1 MCNVFLF
8 FLSLYFLVFG
18 VYVSAFYLFRM
29 YLKHRNLCYTH
40 KNLVHAY
47 RMNVRRSIQVLCTQ
61 NFVRIPIQA
70 TFLTS
75 ETFNLQFESL
85 AFHSITQN
93 RCVCVCVR
101 FFSLLLSHSKL
112 AHIAYVHIVSED
124 RAAIYKARLLLLR
137 LLFSLLSDTPF
148 SGRHLDL
155 FNAIHYIMSF
165 FSNTHAHLI
174 TP

>member
-1 MCNVFLF
+1 MVFGMIRMWGRPSSAFDSIHSKRKKRNTVSVVVLTLVVCNVFLF

-93 RCVCVCVR
+93 RCVCVCALFFVAVVTQQARTHCICTHR
-101 FFSLLLSHSKL
+101 FRGQSN
-112 AHIAYVHIVSED
+112 
-124 RAAIYKARLLLLR
+124 
-137 LLFSLLSDTPF
+137 
-148 SGRHLDL
+148 DL
-155 FNAIHYIMSF
+155 
-165 FSNTHAHLI
+165 
-174 TP
+174 